1 MMGTLRAS
9 LRSKHLPL
17 SFFVTPRK
25 PNTFHVPTMNLSVF
39 ISHNT
44 DAIVDEW
51 EVFAKTL
58 LPVADTMS
66 SLALRDHCRE
76 ILQATVADMQTRETE
91 NERAAKAQGNA
102 PQDTVADAAAT
113 AHGTLR
119 HLSGFDLVQLV
130 AEFRALRASVLAL
143 WSRQKFAGLS
153 AVIPSEDSEIEQ
165 IMRFN
170 EAIDQA
176 LAASID
182 SYSAA
187 VTTSRDMFLAVLGHD
202 LRSPLQAISMTG
214 QMLLRPGISD
224 AARQAAAMRID
235 RCASA
240 MGLLINDLLE
250 FTRTRLGSGIPL
262 EKTACDLGTICTTAL
277 ETIRAGN
284 PEQSFEE
291 QISGN
296 LVTLADAPR
305 LHQVLLNLLSN
316 AVQHGDRE
324 KTISLIA
331 TGNEDGIEVRVKNFG
346 RPIAPAA
353 LQKIFEPMV
362 RAAGPE
368 ADTSELSKSSLG
380 LGLFIVR
387 EIVVGHGGSVTVQSS
402 QDAGTVF
409 TVRLPL
415 AHEPATPA

>member
-1 MMGTLRAS
+1 MVTLGAS
-9 LRSKHLPL
+9 LRNKHAPFG
-17 SFFVTPRK
+17 FFVSPSRPDTIR
-25 PNTFHVPTMNLSVF
+25 FPTMNLSAF
-39 ISHNT
+39 ISNNI

-58 LPVADTMS
+58 LPVAETMS
-66 SLALRDHCRE
+66 SVALRDHCRE
-76 ILQATVADMQTRETE
+76 ILLATVADMHTRETE
-91 NERAAKAQGNA
+91 TERAMKAQGNA
-102 PQDTVADAAAT
+102 PQNVVADAAAT

-143 WSRQKFAGLS
+143 WSRRKSIGL
-153 AVIPSEDSEIEQ
+153 AVEVLTKEAEIEQ

-182 SYSAA
+182 SYSMA

-214 QMLLRPGISD
+214 RLLLRPELSD
-224 AARQAAAMRID
+224 AARQAAAMRIE
-235 RCASA
+235 RCSTT
-240 MGLLINDLLE
+240 MGLLINDLLD

-262 EKTACDLGTICTTAL
+262 ARTDCDLRTICTTAL

-284 PEQSFEE
+284 PEQRFEE

-296 LVTLADAPR
+296 LVTLADAQR
-305 LHQVLLNLLSN
+305 LHQVLLNLLGN

-324 KTISLIA
+324 KSISLIA
-331 TGNEDGIEVRVKNFG
+331 TGNEDGIEVQVKNFG
-346 RPIAPAA
+346 RPIGPAA

-362 RAAGPE
+362 RAASSE
-368 ADTSELSKSSLG
+368 ADANEQSKSSLG

-415 AHEPATPA
+415 VHEPAAPA

>member
-1 MMGTLRAS
+1 MGTLGGS
-9 LRSKHLPL
+9 LRNQLAPFGVVVFPSELDTIH
-17 SFFVTPRK
+17 F
-25 PNTFHVPTMNLSVF
+25 PTMNLSAF
-39 ISHNT
+39 ISDNI

-58 LPVADTMS
+58 LPVAGTMS

-76 ILQATVADMQTRETE
+76 ILQATVADMQTRVTE
-91 NERAAKAQGNA
+91 SERALKAQGHA
-102 PQDTVADAAAT
+102 PQGAVADAAAT
-113 AHGTLR
+113 AHGALR
-119 HLSGFDLVQLV
+119 HLSGFDPVQLV

-143 WSRQKFAGLS
+143 WNRRKSAGL
-153 AVIPSEDSEIEQ
+153 AVEVLTRDAEIEQ
-165 IMRFN
+165 ITRFN

-176 LAASID
+176 LAASVD
-182 SYSAA
+182 SYSTA

-214 QMLLRPGISD
+214 RLLLRPELPD
-224 AARQAAAMRID
+224 TARQAAAMRIE
-235 RCASA
+235 RCSTT

-262 EKTACDLGTICTTAL
+262 ARTACDLGTICTTAL

-291 QISGN
+291 QISGD

-316 AVQHGDRE
+316 AVQHGDRA
-324 KTISLIA
+324 KAISLMA
-331 TGNEDGIEVRVKNFG
+331 SGNDDGIELRVQNFG
-346 RPIAPAA
+346 RPIPEAA

-362 RAAGPE
+362 RAPGPE
-368 ADTSELSKSSLG
+368 ADSSEQSKSSLG

-387 EIVVGHGGSVTVQSS
+387 EIVEGHGGSVRVQSS

-415 AHEPATPA
+415 AHEPAAPA

>member
-1 MMGTLRAS
+1 MVTLGAS
-9 LRSKHLPL
+9 LRNKHAPFG
-17 SFFVTPRK
+17 FFVSPSRPDTIR
-25 PNTFHVPTMNLSVF
+25 FPTMNLSAF
-39 ISHNT
+39 ISNNI

-58 LPVADTMS
+58 LPVAETMS
-66 SLALRDHCRE
+66 SVALRDHCRE
-76 ILQATVADMQTRETE
+76 ILLATVADMHTRETE
-91 NERAAKAQGNA
+91 TERAMKAQGNA
-102 PQDTVADAAAT
+102 PQNVVADAAAT

-143 WSRQKFAGLS
+143 WSRRKSIGL
-153 AVIPSEDSEIEQ
+153 AVEVLTKEAEIEQ

-182 SYSAA
+182 SYSMA

-214 QMLLRPGISD
+214 RLLLRPELSD
-224 AARQAAAMRID
+224 AARQAAAMRIE
-235 RCASA
+235 RCSTT
-240 MGLLINDLLE
+240 MGLLINDLLD

-262 EKTACDLGTICTTAL
+262 ARTDCDLRTICTTAL

-284 PEQSFEE
+284 PEQRFEE

-296 LVTLADAPR
+296 LVTLADAQR
-305 LHQVLLNLLSN
+305 LHQVLLNLLGN

-324 KTISLIA
+324 KSISLIA
-331 TGNEDGIEVRVKNFG
+331 TGNEDGIEVQVKNFG
-346 RPIAPAA
+346 RPIGPAA

-362 RAAGPE
+362 RAASSE
-368 ADTSELSKSSLG
+368 ADANEQSKSSLG

-415 AHEPATPA
+415 AHEPAAPA

>member
-1 MMGTLRAS
+1 
-9 LRSKHLPL
+9 
-17 SFFVTPRK
+17 
-25 PNTFHVPTMNLSVF
+25 MNLSAF

-58 LPVADTMS
+58 SPVADTMS

-76 ILQATVADMQTRETE
+76 ILQATVADMQTHETE
-91 NERAAKAQGNA
+91 IERAAKAQGNA
-102 PQDTVADAAAT
+102 PEDTSADKAAI
-113 AHGTLR
+113 AHGALR

-143 WSRQKFAGLS
+143 WRRQHAGGLSVAGLS
-153 AVIPSEDSEIEQ
+153 VVGLAGSSEIEQ
-165 IMRFN
+165 VMRFN

-176 LAASID
+176 LAASIE
-182 SYSAA
+182 SYSTA

-214 QMLLRPGISD
+214 RLLLRPALPD
-224 AARQAAAMRID
+224 EARQAAAMRIE
-235 RCASA
+235 RCATT

-262 EKTACDLGTICTTAL
+262 ARTACDLRTVCTTAL
-277 ETIRAGN
+277 ETIRTGN

-291 QISGN
+291 HISGD
-296 LVTLADAPR
+296 LVISADAPR

-316 AVQHGDRE
+316 AVQHGDRD

-331 TGNEDGIEVRVKNFG
+331 TANQDGVEVRVRNFG
-346 RPIAPAA
+346 TPIAPAA

-368 ADTSELSKSSLG
+368 ADASEQSKSSLG

-415 AHEPATPA
+415 AHEPAGLT

>member
-1 MMGTLRAS
+1 
-9 LRSKHLPL
+9 
-17 SFFVTPRK
+17 
-25 PNTFHVPTMNLSVF
+25 MNLSAF

-58 LPVADTMS
+58 SPVADAMS
-66 SLALRDHCRE
+66 SPALRDHCRE
-76 ILQATVADMQTRETE
+76 ILQTTVADMQKRETE
-91 NERAAKAQGNA
+91 NERAAKAHGNA
-102 PQDTVADAAAT
+102 PQDPSADKAAI
-113 AHGTLR
+113 AHGALR

-143 WSRQKFAGLS
+143 WRRQKSADLNIAGLTGN
-153 AVIPSEDSEIEQ
+153 SEIEQ
-165 IMRFN
+165 MMRFN

-176 LAASID
+176 LAVSIE
-182 SYSAA
+182 SYSTA

-214 QMLLRPGISD
+214 RLLLRPVLPD
-224 AARQAAAMRID
+224 EARQAAAMRIE
-235 RCASA
+235 RCATT

-262 EKTACDLGTICTTAL
+262 ARTACDLKIICATAL

-291 QISGN
+291 QISGD
-296 LVTLADAPR
+296 LVISADAPR

-316 AVQHGDRE
+316 AVQHGDRD
-324 KTISLIA
+324 KPISLMA
-331 TGNEDGIEVRVKNFG
+331 TGNADGVEVRVQNFG
-346 RPIAPAA
+346 TPIAPAA

-368 ADTSELSKSSLG
+368 ADTSEQSKSSLG

-415 AHEPATPA
+415 AHEPAGLA

>member
-1 MMGTLRAS
+1 MVTLGAS
-9 LRSKHLPL
+9 LRNKHA
-17 SFFVTPRK
+17 SFGFVVSPSRPDTIR
-25 PNTFHVPTMNLSVF
+25 FPTMNLSAF
-39 ISHNT
+39 ISNNI

-58 LPVADTMS
+58 LPVAETMS
-66 SLALRDHCRE
+66 SVALRDHCRE
-76 ILQATVADMQTRETE
+76 ILLATVADMHTRETE
-91 NERAAKAQGNA
+91 TERAMKAQGNA
-102 PQDTVADAAAT
+102 PQNVVADAAAT

-143 WSRQKFAGLS
+143 WSRRKSIGL
-153 AVIPSEDSEIEQ
+153 AVEVLTKEAEIEQ

-182 SYSAA
+182 SYSMA

-214 QMLLRPGISD
+214 RLLLRPELSD
-224 AARQAAAMRID
+224 AARQAAAMRIE
-235 RCASA
+235 RCSTT
-240 MGLLINDLLE
+240 MGLLINDLLD

-262 EKTACDLGTICTTAL
+262 ARTDCDLRTICTTAL

-284 PEQSFEE
+284 PEQRFEE

-296 LVTLADAPR
+296 LVTLADAQR
-305 LHQVLLNLLSN
+305 LHQVLLNLLGN

-324 KTISLIA
+324 KAISLIA
-331 TGNEDGIEVRVKNFG
+331 TGNEDGIEVQVKNFG
-346 RPIAPAA
+346 RPIGPAA

-362 RAAGPE
+362 RAASSE
-368 ADTSELSKSSLG
+368 ADANEQSKSSLG

-415 AHEPATPA
+415 AYEPAAPA

>member
-1 MMGTLRAS
+1 
-9 LRSKHLPL
+9 
-17 SFFVTPRK
+17 
-25 PNTFHVPTMNLSVF
+25 MNLSAF

-91 NERAAKAQGNA
+91 SERAAKAQGNA
-102 PQDTVADAAAT
+102 PQDTRVDKAAI
-113 AHGTLR
+113 AHGALR

-143 WSRQKFAGLS
+143 WRRQKSDDLTVVGS
-153 AVIPSEDSEIEQ
+153 RGNSEIEQ

-176 LAASID
+176 LAASIE
-182 SYSAA
+182 SYSMA

-202 LRSPLQAISMTG
+202 LRSPLQAINMTG
-214 QMLLRPGISD
+214 RLLLRPGLPD
-224 AARQAAAMRID
+224 DARQAAAMRIE
-235 RCASA
+235 RCTTA

-262 EKTACDLGTICTTAL
+262 ARTACDLGTVCTTAL

-284 PEQSFEE
+284 PEQRFDE
-291 QISGN
+291 QISGD
-296 LVTLADAPR
+296 LVISADAPR

-316 AVQHGDRE
+316 AVQHGDQN
-324 KTISLIA
+324 KPISLVA
-331 TGNEDGIEVRVKNFG
+331 TGNEAGIELRVQNFG
-346 RPIAPAA
+346 RPIEPAA

-362 RAAGPE
+362 RATSPE
-368 ADTSELSKSSLG
+368 ADTSEQSKSSLG

-387 EIVVGHGGSVTVQSS
+387 EIVEGHGGSVTVQSS

-415 AHEPATPA
+415 AHEPPAPA

>member
-1 MMGTLRAS
+1 
-9 LRSKHLPL
+9 
-17 SFFVTPRK
+17 
-25 PNTFHVPTMNLSVF
+25 MNLSAF
-39 ISHNT
+39 IRNNM

-58 LPVADTMS
+58 LPVAGTMS

-76 ILQATVADMQTRETE
+76 ILLATVADMQTRETE
-91 NERAAKAQGNA
+91 SERAAKAQGNA
-102 PQDTVADAAAT
+102 PQDAAADTAAT
-113 AHGTLR
+113 AHGALR

-143 WSRQKFAGLS
+143 WSRQKSAGG
-153 AVIPSEDSEIEQ
+153 AADGMTGDSEIEQ

-182 SYSAA
+182 SYSLA

-214 QMLLRPGISD
+214 RLLLRPALSES
-224 AARQAAAMRID
+224 ARQAAAMRIE
-235 RCASA
+235 RCSTA

-262 EKTACDLGTICTTAL
+262 ARTACDLGAVCTTAL
-277 ETIRAGN
+277 ETIRAAN
-284 PEQSFEE
+284 PEQCFTEH
-291 QISGN
+291 ISGD
-296 LVTLADAPR
+296 LVISADAPR

-316 AVQHGDRE
+316 AVQHGDRD
-324 KTISLIA
+324 KTIALMA
-331 TGNEDGIEVRVKNFG
+331 TRVDDGIEVRVTNWG

-353 LQKIFEPMV
+353 LPNIFEPLV
-362 RAAGPE
+362 RAASPE
-368 ADTSELSKSSLG
+368 ADASEQSKSSMG

-409 TVRLPL
+409 TVHLPL
-415 AHEPATPA
+415 VHEASAPA

>member
-1 MMGTLRAS
+1 
-9 LRSKHLPL
+9 
-17 SFFVTPRK
+17 
-25 PNTFHVPTMNLSVF
+25 MNLSAF

-91 NERAAKAQGNA
+91 SERAAKAQGNA
-102 PQDTVADAAAT
+102 PQDTRVDKAAI
-113 AHGTLR
+113 AHGALR

-143 WSRQKFAGLS
+143 WRRQKSDDLTVVGS
-153 AVIPSEDSEIEQ
+153 RGNSEIEQ

-182 SYSAA
+182 SYSMA

-202 LRSPLQAISMTG
+202 LRSPLQAINMTG
-214 QMLLRPGISD
+214 RLLLRPGLPD
-224 AARQAAAMRID
+224 DARQAAAMRIE
-235 RCASA
+235 RCTTA

-262 EKTACDLGTICTTAL
+262 ARTACDLGTVCTTAL

-284 PEQSFEE
+284 PEQRFDE
-291 QISGN
+291 QISGD
-296 LVTLADAPR
+296 LVISADAPR

-316 AVQHGDRE
+316 AVQHGDQN
-324 KTISLIA
+324 KPISLVA
-331 TGNEDGIEVRVKNFG
+331 TGNEAGIELRVQNFG
-346 RPIAPAA
+346 RPIEPAA

-362 RAAGPE
+362 RATSPE
-368 ADTSELSKSSLG
+368 ADTSEQSKSSLG

-387 EIVVGHGGSVTVQSS
+387 EIVEGHGGSVTVQSS

-415 AHEPATPA
+415 AHEPPAPA

>member
-1 MMGTLRAS
+1 
-9 LRSKHLPL
+9 
-17 SFFVTPRK
+17 
-25 PNTFHVPTMNLSVF
+25 MNLSAF

-66 SLALRDHCRE
+66 SQALRDHCRE
-76 ILQATVADMQTRETE
+76 MLQATVADMQTRETE
-91 NERAAKAQGNA
+91 SERAAKAQGNA
-102 PQDTVADAAAT
+102 LQDTRVDKAAI
-113 AHGTLR
+113 AHGALR

-143 WSRQKFAGLS
+143 WRRQKSADLTVVGLRGS
-153 AVIPSEDSEIEQ
+153 SEIEQ

-182 SYSAA
+182 SYSMA

-214 QMLLRPGISD
+214 RLLLRPGLPD
-224 AARQAAAMRID
+224 DARQAAAMRIE
-235 RCASA
+235 RCATA

-262 EKTACDLGTICTTAL
+262 ARTACDLGTVCTTAL

-284 PEQSFEE
+284 PEQTFDE
-291 QISGN
+291 QISGD
-296 LVTLADAPR
+296 LVISADAPR

-316 AVQHGDRE
+316 AVQHGDQD
-324 KTISLIA
+324 KPISLVA
-331 TGNEDGIEVRVKNFG
+331 TGNEAGIEVRVQNFG
-346 RPIAPAA
+346 RPIEPAA

-362 RAAGPE
+362 RATSPE
-368 ADTSELSKSSLG
+368 ADTSEESKSSLG

-415 AHEPATPA
+415 AHEPAAPA

>member
-1 MMGTLRAS
+1 
-9 LRSKHLPL
+9 
-17 SFFVTPRK
+17 
-25 PNTFHVPTMNLSVF
+25 MNLSAF

-58 LPVADTMS
+58 SPVADTMS

-76 ILQATVADMQTRETE
+76 ILQATVADMQTHETE

-102 PQDTVADAAAT
+102 PEDTSADKAAI
-113 AHGTLR
+113 AHGALR

-143 WSRQKFAGLS
+143 WKRQKSANLDVAGLAGS
-153 AVIPSEDSEIEQ
+153 SEIEQ
-165 IMRFN
+165 MMRFN

-176 LAASID
+176 LAASIE
-182 SYSAA
+182 SYSTA

-214 QMLLRPGISD
+214 RLLLRPALPD
-224 AARQAAAMRID
+224 EARQAAAMRIE
-235 RCASA
+235 RCATT

-262 EKTACDLGTICTTAL
+262 ARTACDLRTVCTTAL

-291 QISGN
+291 QISGD
-296 LVTLADAPR
+296 LVISADAPR

-316 AVQHGDRE
+316 AVQHGDRD
-324 KTISLIA
+324 KPISLMA
-331 TGNEDGIEVRVKNFG
+331 TGNEDGVEVRVRNFG
-346 RPIAPAA
+346 TPIAPDA

-368 ADTSELSKSSLG
+368 ADTSEQSKSSLG

-409 TVRLPL
+409 TIRLPL
-415 AHEPATPA
+415 AHEPAGLA

>member
-1 MMGTLRAS
+1 
-9 LRSKHLPL
+9 
-17 SFFVTPRK
+17 
-25 PNTFHVPTMNLSVF
+25 MNLSTF
-39 ISHNT
+39 ISQNM
-44 DAIVDEW
+44 DEIVHEW
-51 EVFAKTL
+51 EIFAKTL
-58 LPVADTMS
+58 SPVADTMS
-66 SLALRDHCRE
+66 SQALRDHCRE

-91 NERAAKAQGNA
+91 IERAAKAQGNA
-102 PQDTVADAAAT
+102 PQDTSADKAAI
-113 AHGTLR
+113 AHGALR

-143 WSRQKFAGLS
+143 WRRQKSADLTVVGLRGN
-153 AVIPSEDSEIEQ
+153 SEIEQ
-165 IMRFN
+165 IVRFN

-176 LAASID
+176 LAASIE
-182 SYSAA
+182 SYSTA

-214 QMLLRPGISD
+214 RLLLRPALPD
-224 AARQAAAMRID
+224 EARQAAAMRIE
-235 RCASA
+235 RCATT

-262 EKTACDLGTICTTAL
+262 VRTACDLRTVCTTAL

-284 PEQSFEE
+284 PEQTFDE
-291 QISGN
+291 QISGD
-296 LVTLADAPR
+296 LVISADAPR

-316 AVQHGDRE
+316 AVQHGDQN
-324 KTISLIA
+324 KPISLVA
-331 TGNEDGIEVRVKNFG
+331 TGNADGIEVRVQNFG
-346 RPIAPAA
+346 RPIEPAA

-362 RAAGPE
+362 RATSPE
-368 ADTSELSKSSLG
+368 ADTNELSKSSLG

-387 EIVVGHGGSVTVQSS
+387 EIAVGHGGSVTVQSS

-415 AHEPATPA
+415 AHEPASPT